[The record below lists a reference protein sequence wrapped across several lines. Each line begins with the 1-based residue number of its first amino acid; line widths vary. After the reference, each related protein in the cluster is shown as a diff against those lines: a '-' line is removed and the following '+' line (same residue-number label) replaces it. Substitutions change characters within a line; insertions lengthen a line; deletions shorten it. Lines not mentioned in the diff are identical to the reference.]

1 MGFKFKS
8 FLKKIAPVIMI
19 AAVIVNPAIAMS
31 VGTSMGFS
39 GAAAAAAGAAT
50 IQTGVSLALGA
61 TPEQAIK
68 AGAIAG
74 VTAGVGSEVAGAT
87 GSNVVGGAT
96 GSAVGTAAAGG
107 SSQDIIRNAA
117 AGGVANG
124 LADAGSASA
133 GKAAGALITTGGD
146 TNAAIKAA
154 VTTELIQAGQQGY
167 RDYSATKT
175 AELNQ
180 MNSMSPEQFAAGAQ
194 QLVET
199 AKSQPGTQLAQAD
212 TGIVSDAPQ
221 GGMLPEVVVTA
232 TPEPAFDPALT
243 FTGTTQPK
251 APSAPSSP
259 SATAPVAPVAT
270 APAPTP
276 TRDQQILDLINQPP
290 SENIPTLPEVTVT
303 ATQEKE
309 KEPQTFTDLPTPKI
323 DTTPVAGETPA
334 PSEAPAGE
342 KSAEKPSSKKTPSP
356 ITYTGVT
363 PLAQTL
369 GTSFSFGSPTSGTTV
384 GLTGE
389 RGAGEIESK
398 ETGKKRKNVW
408 NEASLRLKDALGV

>member
-1 MGFKFKS
+1 MGFSFKR
-8 FLKKIAPVIMI
+8 FFKKIAPVILV
-19 AAVIVNPAIAMS
+19 AAMIVNPGIAMS

-50 IQTGVSLALGA
+50 IQTGVSLAMGA

-74 VTAGVGSEVAGAT
+74 ITAGVGSEVAGAT

-96 GSAVGTAAAGG
+96 GSAVGTVAAGG
-107 SSQDIIRNAA
+107 SAQDVLKNAA
-117 AGGVANG
+117 AGGIANG

-133 GKAAGALITTGGD
+133 GKAAGTLIATGGD

-167 RDYSATKT
+167 ASYSSTKT
-175 AELNQ
+175 AELDKMNQ
-180 MNSMSPEQFAAGAQ
+180 VDTTTSPEQQAAAGVQ
-194 QLVET
+194 QLIDT

-212 TGIVSDAPQ
+212 TGITSDVQAPLLTGVPGQ
-221 GGMLPEVVVTA
+221 TEGGGVVVEA
-232 TPEPAFDPALT
+232 KYEPQPAFDPTLT
-243 FTGTTQPK
+243 FTGATQPKSPSAPAPAQTRDQQMVDLIKPTESADTTQP
-251 APSAPSSP
+251 APSAPSE
-259 SATAPVAPVAT
+259 A
-270 APAPTP
+270 APTEGKAAE
-276 TRDQQILDLINQPP
+276 QP
-290 SENIPTLPEVTVT
+290 
-303 ATQEKE
+303 A
-309 KEPQTFTDLPTPKI
+309 
-323 DTTPVAGETPA
+323 
-334 PSEAPAGE
+334 
-342 KSAEKPSSKKTPSP
+342 SKKTPSP

-363 PLAQTL
+363 PLTQTL
-369 GTSFSFGSPTSGTTV
+369 GTSFSGVPTTGTTT

-398 ETGKKRKNVW
+398 ETGKNRQNVW

>member
-1 MGFKFKS
+1 MASKFKN
-8 FLKKIAPVIMI
+8 FLRKVAPVVLI
-19 AAVIVNPAIAMS
+19 AAMIVNPGIAMS

-74 VTAGVGSEVAGAT
+74 ITAGVGSEVAGAT

-180 MNSMSPEQFAAGAQ
+180 MNSMSPEQQAAAGAQ
-194 QLVET
+194 LLTET
-199 AKSQPGTQLAQAD
+199 AKSQPGVQVAQAD

-232 TPEPAFDPALT
+232 TPEPQPAFDPTLT
-243 FTGTTQPK
+243 FTGTTQTKTPSAPTQTRDQQMVDLIK
-251 APSAPSSP
+251 PTESADTTQPAPSAPSE
-259 SATAPVAPVAT
+259 A
-270 APAPTP
+270 APAEEKAAE
-276 TRDQQILDLINQPP
+276 QP
-290 SENIPTLPEVTVT
+290 
-303 ATQEKE
+303 A
-309 KEPQTFTDLPTPKI
+309 
-323 DTTPVAGETPA
+323 
-334 PSEAPAGE
+334 
-342 KSAEKPSSKKTPSP
+342 SKKTPSP

-369 GTSFSFGSPTSGTTV
+369 GTSFSLGAPTSGITT

-398 ETGKKRKNVW
+398 ETGKQRKNVW

>member
-1 MGFKFKS
+1 MASRFKR
-8 FLKKIAPVIMI
+8 FLQKVAPVIMI
-19 AAVIVNPAIAMS
+19 AAVIVNPGLAMS

-50 IQTGVSLALGA
+50 IQTGLSLALGA

-68 AGAIAG
+68 MGAIAG

-133 GKAAGALITTGGD
+133 GKAAGTLITTGGD

-180 MNSMSPEQFAAGAQ
+180 MNSMSPEQQAAAGAQ
-194 QLVET
+194 LLTET
-199 AKSQPGTQLAQAD
+199 AKSQPGVQVAQAD

-232 TPEPAFDPALT
+232 TPEPQPAFDPTLT
-243 FTGTTQPK
+243 FTGSTQTK
-251 APSAPSSP
+251 APSAP
-259 SATAPVAPVAT
+259 
-270 APAPTP
+270 APAP
-276 TRDQQILDLINQPP
+276 TRDQQMVDLIK
-290 SENIPTLPEVTVT
+290 PTES
-303 ATQEKE
+303 A
-309 KEPQTFTDLPTPKI
+309 
-323 DTTPVAGETPA
+323 DTTQPAPSA
-334 PSEAPAGE
+334 PSEAAPAEE
-342 KSAEKPSSKKTPSP
+342 KAAEQPASKKTPSP

-369 GTSFSFGSPTSGTTV
+369 GTSFSLGAPTSGITA

-398 ETGKKRKNVW
+398 ETGKQRKNVW